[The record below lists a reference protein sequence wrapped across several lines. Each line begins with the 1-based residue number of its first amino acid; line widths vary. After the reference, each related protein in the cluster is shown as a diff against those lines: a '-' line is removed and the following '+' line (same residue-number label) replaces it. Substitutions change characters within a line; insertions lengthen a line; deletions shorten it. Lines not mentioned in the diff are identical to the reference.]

1 MMKMTTMKLGIRMRM
16 LNQFIGLYIREVKN
30 TYKNPAIIVVSIV
43 QPLLWIVFFGS
54 SFSAAPRL
62 FLESFFHTDNYIAFL
77 LSGQLST
84 SMLFVGM
91 FSSLSL
97 IQDKKSGYLRR
108 IMVTPTRN
116 YIIFLAKVLG
126 ASTRGMLQVPIV
138 FLGVMLLGV
147 TIPGVFGISCICNC
161 IIFTKFRT
169 FIDLSFNNNE
179 KFRLA
184 NSNCYSKLYQSSL
197 DVFKYCFISKRKL
210 SSLDADY
217 I

>member
-1 MMKMTTMKLGIRMRM
+1 MTTMNLGIRMRM

-54 SFSAAPRL
+54 IFSAAPRL

-97 IQDKKSGYLRR
+97 I
-108 IMVTPTRN
+108 
-116 YIIFLAKVLG
+116 
-126 ASTRGMLQVPIV
+126 
-138 FLGVMLLGV
+138 
-147 TIPGVFGISCICNC
+147 
-161 IIFTKFRT
+161 
-169 FIDLSFNNNE
+169 
-179 KFRLA
+179 
-184 NSNCYSKLYQSSL
+184 
-197 DVFKYCFISKRKL
+197 
-210 SSLDADY
+210 
-217 I
+217 